1 MLKGAGALLAR
12 LERARHSQDI
22 DVVVGTSMSGEP
34 DLVAPMTPLTV
45 AGLVRAP
52 YRTFPLADHLA
63 DKLCAIIG
71 TYRAGQSV
79 RSSSRIKDLVD
90 IALIASTQ
98 HVSGPALRSAIIANT
113 AHRGLTI
120 PDTFAVP
127 EEASWRRGYATVAA
141 DVPGK
146 APTFDE
152 AVALA
157 SALLNPALSAPIDG
171 EWDPVVSKWV

>member
-1 MLKGAGALLAR
+1 MVRWGPGVHQQPIWNYRQQNGAP
-12 LERARHSQDI
+12 
-22 DVVVGTSMSGEP
+22 VSGVP
-34 DLVAPMTPLTV
+34 GLVTPMTPLEI
-45 AGLVRAP
+45 AGLVRPP

-71 TYRAGQSV
+71 TYRAGQSA

-98 HVSGPALRSAIIANT
+98 RVSGQAQRSAIIANT
-113 AHRGLTI
+113 AHRGLAI

-127 EEASWRRGYATVAA
+127 DEAPWRRGYPKVAA
-141 DVPGK
+141 DVPGT

-157 SALLNPALSAPIDG
+157 NALLDPVLAAPVDG
-171 EWDPVVSKWV
+171 EWDPTVRSRI